1 MIKISTRSL
10 IEIALNKNAKRGR
23 QSFIMLFG
31 YVQFSEYAEPL
42 IQQIDDDFVQLHIL
56 DTIYKMRAE
65 GFSNIMSNYINS
77 KNTGVRNTAKKYLLK
92 FASKSL

>member
-1 MIKISTRSL
+1 L
-10 IEIALNKNAKRGR
+10 LEIALNKNAKRGR

-42 IQQIDDDFVQLHIL
+42 IQQIDNDFVQLHIL

-65 GFSNIMSNYINS
+65 GFSNIISNYVDS
-77 KNTGVRNTAKKYLLK
+77 KNNGVKNISKKYLKK
-92 FASKSL
+92 FS